1 MLPERR
7 VNTGA
12 TRMPQTNTPSFGQFE
27 PRFSPH
33 WQRCKQLPPLRPGE
47 AEALTAAFLADRG
60 ITACPPR
67 YVEAV
72 EQRPQFVALRRI

>member
-1 MLPERR
+1 
-7 VNTGA
+7 
-12 TRMPQTNTPSFGQFE
+12 MPHTETPFASQLH

-47 AEALTAAFLADRG
+47 AETLTAAFLASRG
-60 ITACPPR
+60 VTACPAR

-72 EQRPQFVALRRI
+72 EHRPHIAQRASI